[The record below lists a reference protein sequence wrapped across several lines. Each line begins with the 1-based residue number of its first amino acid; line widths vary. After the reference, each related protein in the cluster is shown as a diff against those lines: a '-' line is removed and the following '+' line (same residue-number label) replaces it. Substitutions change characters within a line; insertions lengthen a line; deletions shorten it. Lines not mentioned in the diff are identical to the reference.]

1 MLNIAVLVSGGGSN
15 LQAIIDRIND
25 GKLPCKINCVIADR
39 NCYGLERASNY
50 GIKTYLLDRKELKKN
65 LSKEI
70 DNILE
75 GEVDLIV
82 LAGFLS
88 ILDSE
93 FTKKWSKKIIN
104 IHPSLLPK
112 YGGPGM
118 YGIKIH
124 QAVIAAG
131 EKESGC
137 TVHYVDAGV
146 DTGEIIYQE
155 KVSVLENDTAET
167 LQKKV
172 LEIEHR
178 LLPQAVMDIAGGN

>member
-15 LQAIIDRIND
+15 FQSIIDNIKTGELN
-25 GKLPCKINCVIADR
+25 CKIQCVIADR
-39 NCYGLERASNY
+39 ECYGLERANKND
-50 GIKTYLLDRKELKKN
+50 IKTYLLDRKTLKKN
-65 LSKEI
+65 LSSEI
-70 DNILE
+70 DTLLS
-75 GEVDLIV
+75 GKVDLIV

-112 YGGPGM
+112 FGGPGM

-124 QAVIAAG
+124 KAVIESG

-155 KVSVLENDTAET
+155 KVAVLSDDTPET
-167 LQKKV
+167 LQKRV

-178 LLPQAVMDIAGGN
+178 LLPQAIKDIAEGK

>member
-1 MLNIAVLVSGGGSN
+1 MLNIAVFVSGGGSN
-15 LQAIIDRIND
+15 FQSIIDRIND
-25 GKLPCKINCVIADR
+25 GNLPCKIQCVIADR
-39 NCYGLERASNY
+39 ECYGLERARDN
-50 GIKTYLLDRKELKKN
+50 GIETYLLDRKQLKKN

-70 DNILE
+70 DAILDGKVE
-75 GEVDLIV
+75 LIV

-88 ILDSE
+88 ILDSD

-112 YGGPGM
+112 FGGPGM

-124 QAVIAAG
+124 QAVVAAG

-155 KVSVLENDTAET
+155 KVSVLETDTPET

-178 LLPQAVMDIAGGN
+178 LLPQAIMDIAEGN